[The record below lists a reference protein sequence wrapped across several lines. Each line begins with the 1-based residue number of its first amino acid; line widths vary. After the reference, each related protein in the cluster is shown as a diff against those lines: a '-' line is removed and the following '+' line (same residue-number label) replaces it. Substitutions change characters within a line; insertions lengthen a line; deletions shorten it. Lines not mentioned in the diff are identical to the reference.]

1 MDGSLKLSGDVGFDY
16 VRCCANALVNLKF
29 QLIHALQADTHQDN
43 KSKFLIPLVEIS
55 FGFILIRTG
64 SLINSNRA
72 LFQVVKFVR
81 YSIR

>member
-29 QLIHALQADTHQDN
+29 QLIHALQADN

>member
-43 KSKFLIPLVEIS
+43 KSKFQYLKSHDELNVY
-55 FGFILIRTG
+55 FDR
-64 SLINSNRA
+64 
-72 LFQVVKFVR
+72 
-81 YSIR
+81 